1 MKLLSRQ
8 EELVLI
14 AVWRIQ
20 EGAYSVT
27 IRDQVIKI
35 TNRNWSFGAIYDPL
49 ERLEKKGLLEA
60 VFANSSPAR
69 GGKRKKIYS
78 ITKEGLKALVGIKN
92 LQESIWDG
100 INKSALENLI

>member
-14 AVWRIQ
+14 AVWRLQ

-35 TNRNWSFGAIYDPL
+35 TNRNWSFGAIYDPV
-49 ERLEKKGLLEA
+49 ERLEKKGLLKAEFSEA
-60 VFANSSPAR
+60 SPER
-69 GGKRKKIYS
+69 GGKRKKIYN

-92 LQESIWDG
+92 LQESIWEG
-100 INKSALENLI
+100 INKSTLENLI